1 MLMIESPHNPRSPAP
16 EPSRPRKSHSLKAVA
31 LIALL
36 VMMSGCV
43 RERTTDDLT
52 TYHYKWWVWVG
63 AIAVPLA
70 FLGMALAR
78 HPTTWVNGV
87 WRPWWKFRGW
97 NYKDAL
103 TALTAVMLLV
113 VAPFQLGNRVEVG
126 PQHFQE
132 GNAFGLRTTR
142 RIAWS
147 DLRRID
153 VKSAQAPGKWT
164 PDRDKAHDKKPDMVA
179 VFKDNQTQE
188 FRGALPMAAREEIQ
202 RRARAAGVMVVTTD
216 NPGMVPGLAPQPMQG
231 IAVPQGGR
239 AFPPMQPPNRAQEG
253 FR

>member
-1 MLMIESPHNPRSPAP
+1 
-16 EPSRPRKSHSLKAVA
+16 
-31 LIALL
+31 
-36 VMMSGCV
+36 
-43 RERTTDDLT
+43 
-52 TYHYKWWVWVG
+52 
-63 AIAVPLA
+63 
-70 FLGMALAR
+70 
-78 HPTTWVNGV
+78 
-87 WRPWWKFRGW
+87 
-97 NYKDAL
+97 
-103 TALTAVMLLV
+103 MLLV